1 VEDAIPAPQVII
13 PGLGTG
19 ININFIRGNKFFELS
34 NHLGNVLATVSDK
47 KIGVSVNGNIL
58 DHYEADLRSAQEY
71 YPFGMQMSGRSWNS
85 GRYRYGFNG
94 QEKSNEVNGEGN
106 SYTAQFWEYD
116 PRIGRRWNLDPEPI
130 TGISDYATFGNNPI
144 LYSDVLG
151 NTPDPPVWLRL
162 FNSILARSMGGNFS
176 QNAAYLKDKVG
187 DLAYTAADNLTHV
200 ELKNPAQLR
209 QTGLNFW
216 GSFWGGVNGIVR
228 SGYMGMYSRSAKD
241 IGLSGEAADRYDVA
255 TTAGGYL
262 GLAEGVGPGVGP
274 SPRLA
279 LVGESQVLKATGSLQ
294 LKASS
299 IVYAKSSQ
307 PASSSSTSSPSSS
320 ASPASRFYDRPEVET
335 RSGIAIRQKDVLA
348 RWNQFLGSKQTN
360 IDPRDGMVDPDRI
373 WSADGQRSI
382 RFGDHEGTPNSS
394 GLQHFHEETWYP
406 DRVENVLRRVQK

>member
-1 VEDAIPAPQVII
+1 
-13 PGLGTG
+13 
-19 ININFIRGNKFFELS
+19 
-34 NHLGNVLATVSDK
+34 
-47 KIGVSVNGNIL
+47 
-58 DHYEADLRSAQEY
+58 
-71 YPFGMQMSGRSWNS
+71 
-85 GRYRYGFNG
+85 
-94 QEKSNEVNGEGN
+94 
-106 SYTAQFWEYD
+106 
-116 PRIGRRWNLDPEPI
+116 
-130 TGISDYATFGNNPI
+130 
-144 LYSDVLG
+144 
-151 NTPDPPVWLRL
+151 
-162 FNSILARSMGGNFS
+162 MGGNFS

-262 GLAEGVGPGVGP
+262 GLAGGVGPGV
-274 SPRLA
+274 
-279 LVGESQVLKATGSLQ
+279 
-294 LKASS
+294 
-299 IVYAKSSQ
+299 
-307 PASSSSTSSPSSS
+307 
-320 ASPASRFYDRPEVET
+320 RFYDRPEVET